1 MDSTG
6 SELPR
11 DPNQGLAQ
19 ELDLDTGDQY
29 GGGTGMEGLHPSGQD
44 DGLEEEQLPGYE
56 QPPEQEQE
64 PQPQQPPMDEGGLP
78 TADDDLSELFD
89 AAQRT
94 DIQISL
100 EFIRELQAATL
111 DDQASILGP
120 TVFQRLRCPPTTPI
134 ELSQDQRL
142 SLELFMACNSAAQE
156 VYNASRTA
164 ILRRHPDDNVLTYD
178 AVKKLLIE
186 ITGVVDIKEDM
197 CINSCIGY
205 TGPYRDHITC
215 PFCGQDR
222 LDDKTRKPRQ
232 QFNTIPLGPQLQALK
247 RDLRSA
253 KSMKYRQL
261 RTDELQ
267 RILQENNGELGSYDD
282 ILSGNEY
289 LQAVARGH
297 IQPNDIVV
305 TLSFDGAQLFE
316 KKPSDCWIGI
326 WIILELAPE
335 GRYKMLSVLPAFTIP
350 GPSKPQNMDS
360 FMFPTFLHLAALQK
374 DGLPIW
380 DACDEAVITCFP
392 FFALGTADG
401 PGLTHLNGLV
411 GHMGMNGCRLR

>member
-1 MDSTG
+1 
-6 SELPR
+6 
-11 DPNQGLAQ
+11 
-19 ELDLDTGDQY
+19 
-29 GGGTGMEGLHPSGQD
+29 
-44 DGLEEEQLPGYE
+44 
-56 QPPEQEQE
+56 
-64 PQPQQPPMDEGGLP
+64 
-78 TADDDLSELFD
+78 
-89 AAQRT
+89 
-94 DIQISL
+94 
-100 EFIRELQAATL
+100 
-111 DDQASILGP
+111 
-120 TVFQRLRCPPTTPI
+120 
-134 ELSQDQRL
+134 
-142 SLELFMACNSAAQE
+142 
-156 VYNASRTA
+156 
-164 ILRRHPDDNVLTYD
+164 
-178 AVKKLLIE
+178 
-186 ITGVVDIKEDM
+186 
-197 CINSCIGY
+197 
-205 TGPYRDHITC
+205 
-215 PFCGQDR
+215 CGQDC

-247 RDLRSA
+247 RDLQSA

-261 RTDELQ
+261 CTDELQ
-267 RILQENNGELGSYDD
+267 HILQENNGELGSYDD

-392 FFALGTADG
+392 FFALVLQMA
-401 PGLTHLNGLV
+401 LA
-411 GHMGMNGCRLR
+411 